1 MEQTAI
7 WITAA
12 PLLLVYRTFVQ
23 MWHQVE
29 VLSMHWCQKQ
39 GMSVLPFTPRN
50 TYFIPRFGGYA
61 TTDTHNLVFPTNFDC
76 HRYKCYAL
84 LCYIVMTQTNVDLLI
99 CYLGHFKN
107 KHLHDYHN
115 DILLAIKT
123 STKRNPPTEAQQTQ
137 LHGFLPS
144 TYWPYWI
151 PNLSML
157 W

>member
-1 MEQTAI
+1 MYGTNCHLNHSCTVAI
-7 WITAA
+7 GLQNFCADVTSGRSSLHA
-12 PLLLVYRTFVQ
+12 LVPET
-23 MWHQVE
+23 
-29 VLSMHWCQKQ
+29 
-39 GMSVLPFTPRN
+39 RN
-50 TYFIPRFGGYA
+50 VCSAIYTYFIPRFGGYA

-76 HRYKCYAL
+76 HPYKCYAL
-84 LCYIVMTQTNVDLLI
+84 LCYIVMTHTNVDLLI

-144 TYWPYWI
+144 TYWPY
-151 PNLSML
+151 
-157 W
+157 